1 MQDIKLQAI
10 LTIQCNVFFSYWIFI
25 DYVYPEDQ
33 LITLSDLQI
42 SSKFFKYQMYLKG
55 QRD

>member
-10 LTIQCNVFFSYWIFI
+10 LTIQCNVFFLYWIFI

-42 SSKFFKYQMYLKG
+42 SSKFFK
-55 QRD
+55 